1 MLIDK
6 TLQEISLLL
15 RQANS
20 AEAETQLSA
29 TLAKLP
35 GDPAVHKAVALL
47 ASQSGRIALAL
58 HHMDLACRL
67 APDAIQNKF
76 QLGCLLAHDGQFE
89 RSLDYFNATTA
100 LLPAFVDGWYF
111 LGLTLGRLG
120 RDVEAISALRVAH
133 QLAPAQ
139 IKIVKALAET
149 EFRTG
154 YPADALPLWQQ
165 LLDLN
170 PDDLDSRLKTGE
182 TLSRLGYHQQA
193 IALYQE
199 GASMAPGAESL
210 WMALAQAQEDDG
222 NRVAAQQAYEQALAL
237 RPGWAFPL
245 SGLLGLKRGSAS
257 NDWVDLATTLRASSS
272 LPDPD
277 RALLGYELGKV
288 YDSRGEYDKA
298 ISCWQDANAAR
309 QRMTGKLDP
318 QWLSRR
324 VDETISA
331 CPRALFTQ
339 LETQWIGDGSRFVF
353 IVGMPRSGT
362 TLTEQIIANHPQAF
376 GCGELPDIAL
386 IARNLPSQLNS
397 QQAWPQIAGALT
409 PAALHDGVSR
419 YTEAATRHAPG
430 DSLRLV
436 DKAPLNFFHLGLIA
450 LMFPRARVI
459 WCRRDPRDVAVSIY
473 GENFSLEERLATSFS
488 GIGHYFNAQ
497 ERLMRH
503 WQSTLKTPILELRYE
518 ELVSNLDTQSRRL
531 IDFIELPWN
540 NACLDFHQSDRGVQT
555 PSRWQ
560 VRQPVHTRSIGRW
573 KNYANALS
581 PLLDVL
587 SPQAIIEYR

>member
-1 MLIDK
+1 MLKDRK
-6 TLQEISLLL
+6 LQEISILL
-15 RQANS
+15 RQTNT
-20 AEAETQLSA
+20 AEADTQLSA
-29 TLAKLP
+29 LLAELP
-35 GDPAVHKAVALL
+35 PDSTMHKAVALL
-47 ASQSGRIALAL
+47 ASQTDRIALAL
-58 HHMDLACRL
+58 HHMDIACRL
-67 APDAIQNKF
+67 APADIQSKF
-76 QLGCLLAHDGQFE
+76 QLGCLLAHDRQFQ
-89 RSLDYFNATTA
+89 RSLEYFNATTA
-100 LLPAFVDGWYF
+100 QLPTFVDGWYF
-111 LGLTLGRLG
+111 LGIALGRLG
-120 RDVEAISALRVAH
+120 RDVEALPALRAAH
-133 QLAPAQ
+133 QLAPGE
-139 IKIVKALAET
+139 IKILNALAEA

-165 LLDLN
+165 LLGQK
-170 PDDLDSRLKTGE
+170 PDDIDFRLKTGE

-199 GASMAPGAESL
+199 GTTTHPRAESL

-222 NRVAAQQAYEQALAL
+222 NRAAAQHAYEQALAL

-257 NDWVDLATTLRASSS
+257 NDWVELATTLRASPA
-272 LPDPD
+272 LPDAD

-288 YDSRGEYDKA
+288 YDSRGEYDEA

-309 QRMTGKLDP
+309 QRMTGKLEP
-318 QWLSRR
+318 SWLSRR
-324 VDETISA
+324 VEETISA
-331 CPRALFTQ
+331 CPRELFSHP
-339 LETQWIGDGSRFVF
+339 EEQWDDDGSRFVF

-386 IARNLPSQLNS
+386 IARNLPAQLNS
-397 QQAWPQIAGALT
+397 PQAWPQIAGALT
-409 PAALHDGVSR
+409 PASLLHAITR
-419 YTEAATRHAPG
+419 YTQAATRHAPA
-430 DSLRLV
+430 DALRLV

-450 LMFPRARVI
+450 LMFPRSRVI

-473 GENFSLEERLATSFS
+473 GENFSLEERLATSFA

-497 ERLMRH
+497 DRLMRH
-503 WQSTLKTPILELRYE
+503 WQSTLKIPILELRYE
-518 ELVSNLDTQSRRL
+518 ELVTSLEAQSRRL
-531 IDFIELPWN
+531 IEFIDLPWSD
-540 NACLDFHQSDRGVQT
+540 ACLDFHQSDRGVQT

-573 KNYANALS
+573 KNYADALR

-587 SPQAIIEYR
+587 NPKVDY